1 MCRKRNLVFV
11 HSASHPIYCVILLL
25 ASLQRSHINSSFAPK
40 SPNLLVILIV
50 LDVTGTDVLPLALWF
65 VSRCSLCTLS
75 IREWLERVRVCCVAG
90 CTYALV
96 EVIPNAVRNGVV
108 GTVCAVNCRSSL
120 ISSVVY
126 PRGREAYSSKAKA
139 EMKTVP
145 RNT

>member
-1 MCRKRNLVFV
+1 M
-11 HSASHPIYCVILLL
+11 A
-25 ASLQRSHINSSFAPK
+25 
-40 SPNLLVILIV
+40 
-50 LDVTGTDVLPLALWF
+50 D
-65 VSRCSLCTLS
+65 
-75 IREWLERVRVCCVAG
+75 

-96 EVIPNAVRNGVV
+96 DVIPNTVRNGVV
-108 GTVCAVNCRSSL
+108 GTVYAVNCRFSI